1 MHEANATIT
10 PLVVPTSIVLSA
22 VQMQGW
28 GTLVYLSGNL
38 SHDRYGI
45 KPWHVPQ
52 GIGSVVY
59 IETGEATPAHTY
71 TNR

>member
-1 MHEANATIT
+1 MNETTPTIM
-10 PLVVPTSIVLSA
+10 PEVVPTSIVLSA

-38 SHDRYGI
+38 SDPHLGL
-45 KPWHVPQ
+45 KPWYVPQ
-52 GIGSVVY
+52 GIGPVVY

-71 TNR
+71 KNR

>member
-1 MHEANATIT
+1 MNEAAVTIT
-10 PLVVPTSIVLSA
+10 PRVVPTSVVLSA

-38 SHDRYGI
+38 SHERYGI

-52 GIGSVVY
+52 GIGPVVY

-71 TNR
+71 KNR